1 MLPSPFY
8 FLVNVMKSNIQ
19 VYSLSEDN
27 FKHIICKGILR
38 YSAKSIAILDIEEH
52 QYLIS
57 ETPDSNS
64 ILLRSS
70 FYRPTC
76 IYRYKVSSK
85 RFFGRMKRS
94 RWKEMAELGEIRIHV
109 TDKFLENVR
118 SLKNPN
124 EVISFLDC
132 YNYILKLFENEFK
145 DI

>member
-1 MLPSPFY
+1 
-8 FLVNVMKSNIQ
+8 MKSNIQ
-19 VYSLSEDN
+19 VYSLLADN

-38 YSAKSIAILDIEEH
+38 NSSESIAILDIEDH
-52 QYLIS
+52 QYLVS

-70 FYRPTC
+70 FYRPTY
-76 IYRYKVSSK
+76 IYHYKVSSK
-85 RFFGRMKRS
+85 RFFDRMKRS
-94 RWKEMAELGEIRIHV
+94 RWKQMAEVGEIRIHV

-118 SLKNPN
+118 FSKNPN
-124 EVISFLDC
+124 TVVSFLDC